1 MKMHLKTQTLAW
13 LALAALLLAAAGLW
27 TVSSLLPR
35 QRPERAPEG
44 TLAKAVASG
53 SPDELRRAL
62 AVQPVDAEDA
72 YGFTA
77 LDSAARRGRTA
88 AIRELV
94 RAGADP
100 NGRDHGPNGWVP
112 LEHAVHKGQ
121 LGAVRAL
128 LAAGADPD
136 GRSERGLTP
145 LMLAAAQSEGEIVD
159 ALLAAGADPRL
170 TQAAGQTALTYAV
183 TSGDERVIRSLLLR
197 APDLRLERTWRGRV
211 ARLLARLRGQSRLL
225 AELQHPQVAAGGGR

>member
-1 MKMHLKTQTLAW
+1 MKMQTLAW
-13 LALAALLLAAAGLW
+13 LALAAVILAAAGLW
-27 TVSSLLPR
+27 TVTSLLPR
-35 QRPERAPEG
+35 HRSEG
-44 TLAKAVASG
+44 AVEKAMASG

-62 AVQPVDAEDA
+62 ALHPVDAADA

-77 LDSAARRGRTA
+77 LDGAARGGYTA

-100 NGRDHGPNGWVP
+100 DGRDHGPNGWVP
-112 LEHAVHKGQ
+112 LEHAVHKRQ
-121 LGAVRAL
+121 LGSVRAL

-136 GRSERGLTP
+136 GRSDRGLTP

-170 TQAAGQTALTYAV
+170 AQANGQTALTCAV
-183 TSGDERVIRSLLLR
+183 TSGDERVIRVLLLR

-225 AELQHPQVAAGGGR
+225 AELQHPRVAAGGGR